1 MVVSIRFWHVFGL
14 SVESVEAQP
23 IYGHMP
29 DETQEDAQVFFFDGY
44 IFNIPFVK
52 IMVGSVYGL
61 VDD

>member
-29 DETQEDAQVFFFDGY
+29 EETEEDAQVFFFDGY
-44 IFNIPFVK
+44 IINIPFIK
-52 IMVGSVYGL
+52 IMIGSVYGI
-61 VDD
+61 VDY